1 MNVEH
6 DEPNHRFVS
15 RQPNGSGELVYLLPR
30 EGVIDLHHTD
40 VDPALQGQGIA
51 AALAEAAFEYARAH
65 GKKVMV
71 TCPYVKSW
79 LQRHPEHQ
87 DMVVSQAEGP

>member
-6 DEPNHRFVS
+6 DTTGYRFVMREPN
-15 RQPNGSGELVYLLPR
+15 GTGELVYLVPR

-79 LQRHPEHQ
+79 LERHPEHK
-87 DMVVSQAEGP
+87 DMVVEK

>member
-6 DEPNHRFVS
+6 DEAGHRFVM
-15 RQPNGSGELVYLLPR
+15 REPNGRGELRYLLPR
-30 EGVIDLHHTD
+30 EGVIDLNHTE
-40 VDPALQGQGIA
+40 VDPALRGEGIA

-71 TCPYVKSW
+71 TCPYVRAW
-79 LQRHPEHQ
+79 LLRHPEHR
-87 DMVVSQAEGP
+87 DLVVPS

>member
-6 DEPNHRFVS
+6 DKTGHRFVM
-15 RQPNGSGELVYLLPR
+15 REPNGTGELVYLLPS

-79 LQRHPEHQ
+79 LQRHPEVQ
-87 DMVVSQAEGP
+87 DLVVS